1 MAQLQITRPDGAVIA
16 HKAQG
21 TGPPVLLIQGVG
33 VVGDGWRP
41 QVDGLAD
48 RFTCIT
54 FDNRG
59 MGRSTVG
66 KTPQAPA
73 YSVEVLAADALA
85 IMDAHGFDRFHVAG
99 HSLGGCIAQELAL
112 GAPGRVL
119 SLAFLC
125 TFHRGRDG
133 AVLTFDMLIRGL
145 RTRIGTRAMRR
156 NAFLELVLPPKA
168 LAGRNRA
175 ELAARLEPLFGH
187 DLADQPAIVLEQLKA
202 LSRYDARERFHQ
214 LERIPTLVVSAT
226 KDRIAKP
233 ASGRALADAI
243 PGAKYVQI
251 DDAGH
256 GLPIQAPDR
265 VNALLA
271 EFWKG
276 TG

>member
-1 MAQLQITRPDGAVIA
+1 MPELRITRPDGAVIT

-33 VVGDGWRP
+33 VAGDGWRP

-48 RFTCIT
+48 RFTCVT

-59 MGRSTVG
+59 MGGSTVG
-66 KTPQAPA
+66 KTPSAPA

-85 IMDAHGFDRFHVAG
+85 IMDARGFDRFHVAG

-125 TFHRGRDG
+125 TFYRGRDG
-133 AVLTFDMLIRGL
+133 AVLTLDMLIRGL
-145 RTRIGTRAMRR
+145 RTRIGTRVMRR

-175 ELAARLEPLFGH
+175 ELAARLAPLFGH
-187 DLADQPAIVLEQLKA
+187 DLADQPPIVLEQLKA
-202 LSRYDARERFHQ
+202 LSRYDARERFHE
-214 LERIPTLVVSAT
+214 LGRIPTLVVSAT

-256 GLPIQAPDR
+256 GLPIQEPDR

-271 EFWKG
+271 EHWKG
-276 TG
+276 DS